1 MACCGAS
8 GRRGVFSRH
17 KFDNNAG
24 TVKLH
29 STVYHHDLTVRIDQ
43 ISYIDASRSGSG
55 ALGSAQQADLRR
67 VGNDTQ
73 RGKQKL

>member
-1 MACCGAS
+1 
-8 GRRGVFSRH
+8 
-17 KFDNNAG
+17 
-24 TVKLH
+24 VKLH